1 MKKVNLRGGGDSI
14 DRVIANEH
22 AVYARIYV
30 DEVGVAWGLSIMID
44 NDVTQTK
51 CFGYTNGVTT
61 NTLSLG
67 DSVHIVIDNVTKNMG
82 TKYEDTKMKEVT
94 TNRINRGYS
103 LYAQYTWTSTV
114 KPDDV
119 KMELDCKVVDDSTNV
134 IIAKCDSETTW
145 GDSVFNRLFIY
156 FGESSL
162 SWVYNGPVNL
172 VLFGTRSFPF
182 KGSVSSSSWNESIRY
197 DVSGHESNLTIG
209 NQLTIMGLP
218 ESFVSHWVNTIHAE
232 ALMGT
237 DRIMLVPPD
246 SS

>member
-1 MKKVNLRGGGDSI
+1 M
-14 DRVIANEH
+14 IANEH

-103 LYAQYTWTSTV
+103 LYAQYTWTSTIE
-114 KPDDV
+114 PDNV
-119 KMELDCKVVDDSTNV
+119 TMELDCKVVDGSTNV
-134 IIAKCDSETTW
+134 IVAKCDSETTW
-145 GDSVFNRLFIY
+145 GDSVFNRLPIQFIN
-156 FGESSL
+156 ESS
-162 SWVYNGPVNL
+162 VMCTHNGPVNL
-172 VLFGTRSFPF
+172 ALFGTRSFPF
-182 KGSVSSSSWNESIRY
+182 EGSVPEKWDEDTRY
-197 DVSGHESNLTIG
+197 DVTGNGSNLTIG
-209 NQLTIMGLP
+209 NQVTIMNLP
-218 ESFVSHWVNTIHAE
+218 KSFVNHWVNIGAK
-232 ALMGT
+232 AYMGNSYAM
-237 DRIMLVPPD
+237 IVPQND
-246 SS
+246 S